1 MMIEIKDVE
10 NLAELARVA
19 ISDNEKENLRR
30 DLEEILAYVSQVK
43 EVGEKVESG
52 KLKVESNKELRD
64 LHNVMRD
71 DRDSHAP
78 GLFTEALLSAVPS
91 REGDRI
97 LVKKIL

>member
-1 MMIEIKDVE
+1 MTIAIKDVD
-10 NLAELARVA
+10 NLAGLARLE
-19 ISDNEKENLRR
+19 ISDDEKENLRH

-71 DRDSHAP
+71 DRDPHTP
-78 GLFTEALLSAVPS
+78 GLFTEVLLLAVPS